1 MSDSTEVRVDAIVG
15 EVNGMGSHNQWDI
28 ESLRGAA
35 REFLADLAE
44 EAKQFPD
51 SQSHAQWS
59 LLAADDEPTE
69 DVAFVVLVVARA
81 RVALV
86 AGRGAWEPVRDFGE
100 NFLPDDAFDAV
111 AEVARLFRTTGALEL
126 TRAEFDAWLERA

>member
-1 MSDSTEVRVDAIVG
+1 MSDSTDTRMDAIVG

-28 ESLRGAA
+28 ESLRAAA

-44 EAKQFPD
+44 EARQFPD

-69 DVAFVVLVVARA
+69 DVAFVVLVVSGES
-81 RVALV
+81 VALV
-86 AGRGAWEPVRDFGE
+86 AGRGPWEPVREFGE
-100 NFLPDDAFDAV
+100 NFLPDDAFEAV
-111 AEVARLFRTTGALEL
+111 AEAARLFRTTRALEL
-126 TRAEFDAWLERA
+126 TRAEFDAWL

>member
-1 MSDSTEVRVDAIVG
+1 MTDSTDTRVGAIVG

-28 ESLRGAA
+28 ESLREAA
-35 REFLADLAE
+35 REFLTDLAE
-44 EAKQFPD
+44 EAKQFLDNQAP
-51 SQSHAQWS
+51 AQWS

-69 DVAFVVLVVARA
+69 DVAFVVLVVSSE

-86 AGRGAWEPVRDFGE
+86 AGRGSWEPVRDFGE

-111 AEVARLFRTTGALEL
+111 AEAPRLFRTTAALEL